1 MNITL
6 GKEFERRIT
15 EKVSD
20 GLYTSASEV
29 IRDGLRMLFDKDVAK
44 NQQLEILRE
53 EVAKGFEQITAG
65 ETSMHSVMDIFE
77 QALGSVESK
86 PISKDTNVEL

>member
-6 GKEFERRIT
+6 GKEFERRIS

-29 IRDGLRMLFDKDVAK
+29 IRDGLRLLFEKDTIK
-44 NQQLEILRE
+44 QEQLEILRQ
-53 EVAKGFEQITAG
+53 EVSKGFEQLSAG
-65 ETSMHSVMDIFE
+65 ELSGRTVMDIFDKVNKE
-77 QALGSVESK
+77 A
-86 PISKDTNVEL
+86 NVKL